1 MGVHRPSLSERSAH
15 RSFQLR
21 RANAGTPVKDAS
33 RLKTPII
40 PQSLTTQ
47 LNTGAKVD
55 NFHKMKYIL
64 VSGGTQIEVPRLLY
78 IHLTRNVGVVSGV
91 GKGTIGKL
99 LCREPLAKKCIHRA
113 KSL

>member
-1 MGVHRPSLSERSAH
+1 MGVHRSSLSERSVH

-21 RANAGTPVKDAS
+21 IAAGTLVKDMI

-40 PQSLTTQ
+40 PQSLTTK
-47 LNTGAKVD
+47 LNTGAKAD

-78 IHLTRNVGVVSGV
+78 IYLIRNVGVVSGV
-91 GKGTIGKL
+91 GKGTIGKHPR
-99 LCREPLAKKCIHRA
+99 REPLAKKCIHRA